1 MMLSVLLATLSA
13 FLLGLL
19 LAQILR
25 QAAARLRERYDLRDT
40 AEVGELLLEIEGR
53 TALVAGI
60 VVGAILGVF
69 GLALGGL
76 AFALAVWT
84 GGAALV
90 PMLLRRR
97 RERWRAALEAQL
109 ADGLSTVGA
118 ALRAGHSL
126 QRAFEQLAEEA
137 PQPLRR
143 ELAVV
148 VRQCRLGRSLDEA
161 LDLFAQR
168 ARSEDLDLLVVS
180 VAVARRSG
188 GQLSRVLD
196 RIAGAA
202 RERMRLKGKIRA
214 LTAQGRM
221 QAWVIAALPLLL
233 FFAMAW
239 QRPDL
244 VDPVLQTPVGL
255 GLCAAVGLMEALG
268 LWAIRRIVSIRV

>member
-1 MMLSVLLATLSA
+1 MILAVVLAAFSV
-13 FLLGLL
+13 FFLGLL

-25 QAAARLRERYDLRDT
+25 QAAARLRERHDIRDA
-40 AEVGELLLEIEGR
+40 AELGDLLLEIDGR
-53 TALVAGI
+53 AALVAGLC
-60 VVGAILGVF
+60 VGAILAVF
-69 GLALGGL
+69 SLALGGIGP
-76 AFALAVWT
+76 ALAAWA
-84 GGAALV
+84 GGAAAV
-90 PMLLRRR
+90 PALLRRR
-97 RERWRAALEAQL
+97 RERWRTALEVQL

-161 LDLFAQR
+161 LDLLARR

-196 RIAGAA
+196 RIAAAA

-221 QAWVIAALPLLL
+221 QAWVIAALPLFLCV
-233 FFAMAW
+233 AMAW

-244 VDPVLQTPVGL
+244 VEPMLRTPVGV
-255 GLCAAVGLMEALG
+255 GLYAAVGLMELLG
-268 LWAIRRIVSIRV
+268 LWAIRRIVAIRV